1 MRTGEQKGRQEGM
14 ILGALMSGKTP
25 EEVAEMLNLPLE
37 EIKKVQEE
45 QGNWK
50 KFIVRYR
57 FKGQKSDI
65 DFLTFFTCVTVK
77 IPPLLYRGG
86 EKIFRYKYELL
97 CYHRS
102 GSAKLQIK

>member
-1 MRTGEQKGRQEGM
+1 MASMPAGEKRKANLD
-14 ILGALMSGKTP
+14 ILLQQSIEFESHGHSGIFGFTYYI
-25 EEVAEMLNLPLE
+25 ESL
-37 EIKKVQEE
+37 
-45 QGNWK
+45 
-50 KFIVRYR
+50 
-57 FKGQKSDI
+57 QKSDI

-86 EKIFRYKYELL
+86 GEKIFRYKYELL